1 MSPATPTMQPERV
14 SRNIVIGAGLLLAV
28 GIAVVSMTIGPSLG
42 STGQSMVG
50 FLIREAAYVVVGL
63 VGFSFFFG
71 VTQRQL
77 SLLWPV
83 ISAGSLAALVAVPFI
98 GTEANGSKRWISLW
112 ALTLQPSEIYKFAV
126 CVGLPFALA
135 RYVPRYSK
143 VMVWMVS
150 LVGLPFI
157 LKQPDLGTS
166 IVVGLIS
173 FAIMWTVGL
182 EKHLLQRA
190 LLLAVVGG
198 LLSLI
203 VQPYQRSRLFNLY
216 FSSYCDPQGACY
228 QVNQARIGMGSGGLV
243 GTGPA
248 RARSLWGFLPNAH
261 TDFIISVIGEM
272 FGFIG
277 VSIIV
282 GLFCYL
288 IYFCG
293 QSALQANDP
302 TSRLIALGGTVW
314 LGAEALINIAQA
326 VGIFPVTGIPLPFV
340 SYGGTAM
347 VMNMSLVGLLANI
360 AANQGVRR
368 SGGVA
373 FRSVAKNLLRR
384 A

>member
-1 MSPATPTMQPERV
+1 M
-14 SRNIVIGAGLLLAV
+14 L
-28 GIAVVSMTIGPSLG
+28 
-42 STGQSMVG
+42 
-50 FLIREAAYVVVGL
+50 F
-63 VGFSFFFG
+63 
-71 VTQRQL
+71 
-77 SLLWPV
+77 
-83 ISAGSLAALVAVPFI
+83 
-98 GTEANGSKRWISLW
+98 
-112 ALTLQPSEIYKFAV
+112 
-126 CVGLPFALA
+126 
-135 RYVPRYSK
+135 
-143 VMVWMVS
+143 
-150 LVGLPFI
+150 
-157 LKQPDLGTS
+157 
-166 IVVGLIS
+166 
-173 FAIMWTVGL
+173 
-182 EKHLLQRA
+182 
-190 LLLAVVGG
+190 
-198 LLSLI
+198 
-203 VQPYQRSRLFNLY
+203 RS
-216 FSSYCDPQGACY
+216 
-228 QVNQARIGMGSGGLV
+228 
-243 GTGPA
+243 
-248 RARSLWGFLPNAH
+248 H

-293 QSALQANDP
+293 QSALQAIDP

>member
-182 EKHLLQRA
+182 ETHLLQRA

-216 FSSYCDPQGACY
+216 FSSD
-228 QVNQARIGMGSGGLV
+228 RKS
-243 GTGPA
+243 T
-248 RARSLWGFLPNAH
+248 
-261 TDFIISVIGEM
+261 
-272 FGFIG
+272 
-277 VSIIV
+277 
-282 GLFCYL
+282 
-288 IYFCG
+288 
-293 QSALQANDP
+293 
-302 TSRLIALGGTVW
+302 RL
-314 LGAEALINIAQA
+314 N
-326 VGIFPVTGIPLPFV
+326 
-340 SYGGTAM
+340 S
-347 VMNMSLVGLLANI
+347 SH
-360 AANQGVRR
+360 
-368 SGGVA
+368 
-373 FRSVAKNLLRR
+373 
-384 A
+384 